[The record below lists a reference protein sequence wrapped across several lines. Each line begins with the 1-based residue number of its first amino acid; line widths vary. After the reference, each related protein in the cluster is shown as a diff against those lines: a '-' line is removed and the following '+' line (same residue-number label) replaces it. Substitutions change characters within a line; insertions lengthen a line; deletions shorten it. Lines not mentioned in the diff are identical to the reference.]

1 MDIVIGKNVIEN
13 LTTGM
18 YEDPKI
24 IFREYIQNSA
34 DQIDKAIEVGLLKQD
49 EGYIDINL
57 DYKSRKISIKDNA
70 TGISQDN
77 FIKILSDIANSEKD
91 RNKDKGFRGIGR
103 LGGLAYCKKLIF
115 KSSFCGEEIE
125 SEMIWDGLKLKEI
138 LNDHT
143 IKIAAAELIKEIIIT
158 KVNKI
163 QKDEHYFEV
172 ILEGIYE
179 ENDELLSEK
188 DVERYLQAVAPV
200 PYASSFYFRSE
211 IKNFA
216 ISNNFKIDEYSIRL
230 NGKEI
235 LKQYKT
241 DLYEGDKNNKKI
253 YDKIES
259 LKFELL
265 EYNNNIYGWMWYG
278 ISRFEKQIPSIN
290 LMRGL
295 RLRKENI
302 QIGNADTLGNGK
314 FFKESRGNY
323 YFIGEV
329 FATSNDL
336 IPNARRD
343 YFNSN
348 SACENFENALSTV
361 TFDLLYKI
369 YHYASDLK
377 NALKKNLKNIED
389 IQKLTE
395 DLSSGNIID
404 KEEHE
409 RKLSLLKENKS
420 NIDKLQHEVNKI
432 RTRLLNNDNDVFES
446 VVKAIERSYL
456 NESILTINEDIEL
469 DKVKKNKNY
478 KTQEL
483 SKLNKKEQK
492 LVSKIYQIIQKNLPA
507 EMALDL
513 INKIQEELKHG

>member
-143 IKIAAAELIKEIIIT
+143 NKIAAAELIKEIIIT

-163 QKDEHYFEV
+163 QKNEHYFEV

-241 DLYEGDKNNKKI
+241 DLYEYPSNDSKETKI
-253 YDKIES
+253 TAFSLLNENGENVVIES
-259 LKFELL
+259 EIDDKAGTIF
-265 EYNNNIYGWMWYG
+265 
-278 ISRFEKQIPSIN
+278 
-290 LMRGL
+290 
-295 RLRKENI
+295 
-302 QIGNADTLGNGK
+302 
-314 FFKESRGNY
+314 
-323 YFIGEV
+323 V
-329 FATSNDL
+329 
-336 IPNARRD
+336 
-343 YFNSN
+343 
-348 SACENFENALSTV
+348 TV
-361 TFDLLYKI
+361 TTGTTVNRLVPR
-369 YHYASDLK
+369 ATVSEGVV
-377 NALKKNLKNIED
+377 IEPIMGVYTD
-389 IQKLTE
+389 FTNPVTYTLIA
-395 DLSSGNIID
+395 GNRID
-404 KEEHE
+404 KQEWT
-409 RKLSLLKENKS
+409 
-420 NIDKLQHEVNKI
+420 V
-432 RTRLLNNDNDVFES
+432 TV
-446 VVKAIERSYL
+446 SY
-456 NESILTINEDIEL
+456 
-469 DKVKKNKNY
+469 
-478 KTQEL
+478 
-483 SKLNKKEQK
+483 
-492 LVSKIYQIIQKNLPA
+492 
-507 EMALDL
+507 
-513 INKIQEELKHG
+513 